1 LAFETPVFGFFAAAI
16 FVLCFSRRPSSAFV
30 SRPLV
35 PDFGPATD
43 DLRAGA
49 IADFGVSGW
58 IEALSLGSAA
68 NLEEDG
74 PVWAD
79 ARQIKVAAT
88 AANKKT
94 ILRFIIENLQFRRS
108 VPASLLNYNT
118 FSFK

>member
-1 LAFETPVFGFFAAAI
+1 
-16 FVLCFSRRPSSAFV
+16 V